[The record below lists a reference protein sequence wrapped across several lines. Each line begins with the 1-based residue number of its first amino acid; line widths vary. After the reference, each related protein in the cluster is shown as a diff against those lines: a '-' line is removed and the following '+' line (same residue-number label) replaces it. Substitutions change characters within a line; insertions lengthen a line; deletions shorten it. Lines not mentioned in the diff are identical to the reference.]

1 MMRCD
6 YCFCR
11 FEFGDI
17 AMVDD
22 CNHDVIVCSV
32 ECGDTAVEC
41 DYWLFV

>member
-6 YCFCR
+6 YCRCR
-11 FEFGDI
+11 FDVGDI

-22 CNHDVIVCSV
+22 CNHDVIVCSE
-32 ECGDTAVEC
+32 ECGDAAVNN